1 MASAGRVQVNKK
13 HRLSC
18 SRSSIRTLASKYFF
32 RYWVLSALLKV
43 LCVSWFRLSCIVSCA
58 ANQGMIAKALCAMKN
73 LEVKFSLSELE
84 FRCKNLFL
92 IWGKHWEAR
101 I

>member
-1 MASAGRVQVNKK
+1 MP
-13 HRLSC
+13 LSI
-18 SRSSIRTLASKYFF
+18 SEYMHMYGST
-32 RYWVLSALLKV
+32 
-43 LCVSWFRLSCIVSCA
+43 
-58 ANQGMIAKALCAMKN
+58 MIAKALSKN

-92 IWGKHWEAR
+92 IWEKHWEAR